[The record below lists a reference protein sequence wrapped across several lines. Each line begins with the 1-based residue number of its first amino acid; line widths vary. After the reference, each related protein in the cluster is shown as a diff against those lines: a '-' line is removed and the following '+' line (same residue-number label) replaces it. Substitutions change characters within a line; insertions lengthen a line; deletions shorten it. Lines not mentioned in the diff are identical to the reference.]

1 MIYLFY
7 FLSVL
12 LTLSILYFTKYKL
25 SEKEDFSEKLTA
37 PLWSYLLFIFV
48 SFIPIINLI
57 IYIGGIV
64 AMIGAVKDEDLYY
77 KKGWFIKLLT
87 KEF

>member
-12 LTLSILYFTKYKL
+12 LTLSILYFTKCKL

-37 PLWSYLLFIFV
+37 PLWSYLLLIFV
-48 SFIPIINLI
+48 SFIPILNLI
-57 IYIGGIV
+57 VYIVGMVG
-64 AMIGAVKDEDLYY
+64 MISAVKDKDLYY